1 MPCFWEQGQRE
12 SGEPSWR
19 RWYMGWIS
27 KDKQGEVFQEI
38 MKRKAKDCGPGD
50 VHRQGAK
57 FRG

>member
-1 MPCFWEQGQRE
+1 
-12 SGEPSWR
+12 
-19 RWYMGWIS
+19 MGWIS

-38 MKRKAKDCGPGD
+38 MKRKANDCGPGD